1 MTRKEIEKRCME
13 EMQQTIPNP
22 EALWQ
27 RIESQLPEQTAE
39 QPQKPV
45 IRMHTARRVMTIAA
59 CLLVVVSGAT
69 FFAKPSGLHQNSET
83 IMQDEQESAEAPAG
97 NKSESAFEEKHE
109 DVLDDVQMNDVVKT
123 EQESEQRTYASL
135 GLPQNTAAVD
145 TAKLSAGTQLFEE
158 SAVLSLTECFVDVQ
172 VLQSTQHTDGE
183 MEYLLEVVD
192 AYGADIASGTQ
203 LSLTSKSPYFLQ
215 TAHEYVLPLYQNAE
229 NWQLVN
235 AAAPQLELTPAG
247 ELVYHNGWK
256 SLKHADAQPL
266 LYAKYGVDDYFYD
279 RMYITEDAVLFA
291 FLAEW
296 EASRL

>member
-59 CLLVVVSGAT
+59 CLLVVVSGAA

-83 IMQDEQESAEAPAG
+83 IMQDEQESAEAPTG
-97 NKSESAFEEKHE
+97 NKSELSFEEKHE
-109 DVLDDVQMNDVVKT
+109 DVLDDVQMNGVVKP

-135 GLPQNTAAVD
+135 GLPQNTADVD